1 MSKKLLTAADYLE
14 GILNGDSVTLAR
26 AITLVESSAAE
37 HIQLASE
44 VLLKCIPYS
53 GKSVRVGISGVP
65 GVGKSSFIEA
75 LGKTL
80 TAKGK
85 KIAVLA
91 IDPSSGRTKGS
102 IMGDKTRMELLSADK
117 NAFIRPSPTS
127 GTLGGVALKTRET
140 IVLCEAA
147 GYELIFV
154 ETVGVG
160 QSEISV
166 SSMVDFFL
174 LLVLAGAGDEL
185 QGIKKGIMEMADAIA
200 VTKADGDNVKPAI
213 KAKAEYINALHLMP
227 PSLSGWIPKVTS
239 CSSQTVEGVKEIWK
253 IVEHYVAFTKENL
266 WFEKNRARQNLY
278 WMHETVNEEL
288 KRRFYA
294 DPKVQEK
301 IKQLEEDVI
310 SGKLSSFEAAR
321 LLLK

>member
-1 MSKKLLTAADYLE
+1 MKKLLSADDYLD
-14 GILNGDSVTLAR
+14 GILKGDSVTLAR
-26 AITLVESSAAE
+26 AITLIESNAAE
-37 HIQLASE
+37 HLPLASE
-44 VLLKCIPYS
+44 LLLKCIPYA
-53 GKSVRVGISGVP
+53 GKSIRVGISGVP

-85 KIAVLA
+85 KVAVLT
-91 IDPSSGRTKGS
+91 IDPSSGRSKGS
-102 IMGDKTRMELLSADK
+102 ILGDKTRMETLSADK
-117 NAFIRPSPTS
+117 NTFIRPSPTS

-147 GYELIFV
+147 GYELVFI

-227 PSLSGWIPKVTS
+227 PSLSGWIPKVIS
-239 CSSQTVEGVKEIWK
+239 CSSQTGEGVKEIWK
-253 IVEHYVAFTKENL
+253 IIENYLAFTKENG
-266 WFEKNRARQNLY
+266 WFEKNRSRQNIY

-288 KRRFYA
+288 KRRFYS
-294 DPKVQEK
+294 DLKNQDK
-301 IKQLEEDVI
+301 IKQLEQQVI
-310 SGKLSSFEAAR
+310 EGKLSSFEAAR
-321 LLLK
+321 LLIV

>member
-1 MSKKLLTAADYLE
+1 MKKLLSADDYLD
-14 GILNGDSVTLAR
+14 GILKGDSVTLAR
-26 AITLVESSAAE
+26 AITLVESNAAE

-44 VLLKCIPYS
+44 VLLKCIPYA
-53 GKSVRVGISGVP
+53 GKSIRVGISGVP

-91 IDPSSGRTKGS
+91 IDPSSGRSKGS
-102 IMGDKTRMELLSADK
+102 IMGDKTRMELLSADT

-147 GYELIFV
+147 GYEIIFV

-227 PSLSGWIPKVTS
+227 PSASGWIPKVTS
-239 CSSQTVEGVKEIWK
+239 CSSQTGEGIKELWK
-253 IVEHYVAFTKENL
+253 MIEHYVVFTKENQ

-278 WMHETVNEEL
+278 WMHETVSEEL

-294 DPKVQEK
+294 DTKTQEK
-301 IKQLEEDVI
+301 IKQLEQDVMT
-310 SGKLSSFEAAR
+310 GKLSSFEAAK
-321 LLLK
+321 LLLQ

>member
-1 MSKKLLTAADYLE
+1 MSKKLFSADDYLK
-14 GILNGDSVTLAR
+14 GILKGDSVVLAR
-26 AITLVESSAAE
+26 AITLIESNAAE
-37 HIQLASE
+37 HLPLASE
-44 VLLKCIPYS
+44 LLLKCIPHA
-53 GKSVRVGISGVP
+53 GKSIRVGISGVP

-91 IDPSSGRTKGS
+91 IDPSSGRSKGS
-102 IMGDKTRMELLSADK
+102 ILGDKTRMELLSADI

-147 GYELIFV
+147 GYELIFI

-185 QGIKKGIMEMADAIA
+185 QGIKKGIMEIADAIA
-200 VTKADGDNVKPAI
+200 VTKADGENVKSAI
-213 KAKAEYINALHLMP
+213 KAKAEYINALHLLP
-227 PSLSGWIPKVTS
+227 PSASGWIPKVTS
-239 CSSQTVEGVKEIWK
+239 CSSQTGEGVKEIWK
-253 IVEHYVAFTKENL
+253 IIEHYIAYTKDNN
-266 WFEKNRARQNLY
+266 WFHNHRFKQNIY
-278 WMHETVNEEL
+278 WMHETVDEEL

-294 DPKVQEK
+294 KPEVQEK
-301 IKQLEEDVI
+301 TKKLEHDVME
-310 SGKLSSFEAAR
+310 GKISSFEAAR
-321 LLLK
+321 LLLE

>member
-1 MSKKLLTAADYLE
+1 MKKLLSADDYLD
-14 GILNGDSVTLAR
+14 GILKGDSVTLAR
-26 AITLVESSAAE
+26 AITLIESNAAE
-37 HIQLASE
+37 HLPLASE
-44 VLLKCIPYS
+44 LLLLCIPYA
-53 GKSVRVGISGVP
+53 GKSIRIGISGVP

-85 KIAVLA
+85 KVAVLA
-91 IDPSSGRTKGS
+91 IDPSSGRSKGS
-102 IMGDKTRMELLSADK
+102 ILGDKTRMEMLSADK

-239 CSSQTVEGVKEIWK
+239 CSSQTGEGVKELWK
-253 IVEHYVAFTKENL
+253 MIEQYVAFTKENQ
-266 WFEKNRARQNLY
+266 WFDNNRARQNLY

-294 DPKVQEK
+294 NPNIQEK
-301 IKQLEEDVI
+301 IKKLEQEVKE
-310 SGKLSSFEAAR
+310 GKISSFEAAR
-321 LLLK
+321 LLLE

>member
-1 MSKKLLTAADYLE
+1 MKKLLTAADYLE
-14 GILNGDSVTLAR
+14 GILRGNSVTLAR
-26 AITLVESSAAE
+26 AITLIESNNPE
-37 HIQLASE
+37 HSSLAQE
-44 VLLKCIPYS
+44 ILLKCIPHS
-53 GKSVRVGISGVP
+53 GKSIRIGITGVP

-80 TAKGK
+80 TKKNK

-91 IDPSSGRTKGS
+91 IDPSSGRSKGS
-102 IMGDKTRMELLSADK
+102 ILGDKTRMETLSADK

-147 GYELIFV
+147 GYEIIFI

-200 VTKADGDNVKPAI
+200 VTKSDGDNVKPTI
-213 KAKAEYINALHLMP
+213 KAKAEYINALHLLP
-227 PSLSGWIPKVTS
+227 PSASGWIPKVTS
-239 CSSQTVEGVKEIWK
+239 CSSVTGEGVKDIWK
-253 IVEHYVAFTKENL
+253 MVEQYVAFTNENG
-266 WFEKNRARQNLY
+266 WFVKQRSEQNLY
-278 WMHETVNEEL
+278 WMHETVSEEL
-288 KRRFYA
+288 RRRFYS
-294 DPKVQEK
+294 DQQVKEK
-301 IKQLEEDVI
+301 IKNLEQQVKD
-310 SGKLSSFEAAR
+310 GKLSSFEAAR
-321 LLLK
+321 LLLS

>member
-1 MSKKLLTAADYLE
+1 MSKKLLTADEYLD
-14 GILNGDSVTLAR
+14 GILKGDSVTLAR
-26 AITLVESSAAE
+26 AITLIESNAQE
-37 HIQLASE
+37 HAQLASE

-53 GKSVRVGISGVP
+53 GKSIRVGISGVP

-91 IDPSSGRTKGS
+91 IDPSSGRSKGS
-102 IMGDKTRMELLSADK
+102 IMGDKTRMEILSADK

-147 GYELIFV
+147 GYDIIFI

-166 SSMVDFFL
+166 SSMIDFFL

-200 VTKADGDNVKPAI
+200 VSKADGDNIKPAI
-213 KAKAEYINALHLMP
+213 KAKAEYINALHLLP
-227 PSLSGWIPKVTS
+227 PSASGWIPKVTS
-239 CSSQTVEGVKEIWK
+239 CSSQSGEGVKEIWK
-253 IVEHYVAFTKENL
+253 MIEHYVTLTKENN
-266 WFEKNRARQNLY
+266 WFEKNRAQQNLY
-278 WMHETVNEEL
+278 WMHETVSETI
-288 KRRFYA
+288 KHRFYS
-294 DPKVQEK
+294 DTRTQEK
-301 IKQLEEDVI
+301 IKHLEQDVI
-310 SGKLSSFEAAR
+310 AGKLSSFEAAR
-321 LLLK
+321 LLLE

>member
-1 MSKKLLTAADYLE
+1 MKKLLSADDYLD
-14 GILNGDSVTLAR
+14 GILKGDSVTLAR
-26 AITLVESSAAE
+26 AITLIESNAAE
-37 HIQLASE
+37 HLPLASE
-44 VLLKCIPYS
+44 LLLKCIPYA
-53 GKSVRVGISGVP
+53 GKSIRVGISGVP

-85 KIAVLA
+85 KVAVLA
-91 IDPSSGRTKGS
+91 IDPSSGRSKGS
-102 IMGDKTRMELLSADK
+102 ILGDKTRMETLSADK

-147 GYELIFV
+147 GYELIFI

-239 CSSQTVEGVKEIWK
+239 CSSQTGEGIKELWK
-253 IVEHYVAFTKENL
+253 MIEHYVSFTKENQ

-294 DPKVQEK
+294 NPNIQEK
-301 IKQLEEDVI
+301 IKNLEQEVKE
-310 SGKLSSFEAAR
+310 GKLSSFEAAR
-321 LLLK
+321 RLLQ